1 MKKQLD
7 PSCLSEKDRIATPAH
22 AGDYTFRNF
31 VAYAIYAPLYLTGP
45 IITFNDYA
53 SQCRHRPASIEAGR
67 TARYAVR
74 FAGCLLTM
82 ELLLHYDY
90 VGAIAKSSPRWSDW
104 TAAHLSLLAYFNLF
118 VIWLK
123 LLLPWRLARLWA
135 LNDGLDPPENMVRC
149 VSDNISTLSFW
160 RGWHRSFYRW
170 SLRYIYIPLGGSSF
184 RSARDAARSVCT
196 YVLVFTFV
204 AVWHD
209 VELRLLIWGWLIVL
223 FMLPEMLVV
232 YALAPRAVRARW
244 EDRHPVAYRM
254 LAGLGNLF
262 NIFMMMAANLVG
274 FAFGVD
280 GLKSIISGIF
290 RDFNGKQPPHMD
302 TPSSPFLPFSHF
314 PLTRFLPP
322 SSQQASCSS
331 FGGPSYSS
339 APPRSCARFGRPRS
353 AGAST

>member
-1 MKKQLD
+1 M
-7 PSCLSEKDRIATPAH
+7 
-22 AGDYTFRNF
+22 
-31 VAYAIYAPLYLTGP
+31 AYAVYAPLYLTGP
-45 IITFNDYA
+45 IITFNDYV
-53 SQCRHRPASIEAGR
+53 SQSRWRPASIEAGR

-74 FAGCLLTM
+74 FVACLLAM

-149 VSDNISTLSFW
+149 VTDNISTLSFW

-184 RSARDAARSVCT
+184 RTPRAAARSVST

-209 VELRLLIWGWLIVL
+209 VELRLLVWGWLIVL
-223 FMLPEMLVV
+223 FMLPEMLIR
-232 YALAPRAVRARW
+232 YALVPPAARARW
-244 EDRHPVAYRM
+244 QDRSPRAYR
-254 LAGLGNLF
+254 LIAGLGYLVNMF
-262 NIFMMMAANLVG
+262 IAMSANLVG

-280 GLKSIISGIF
+280 GLKSIVSGIF
-290 RDFNGKQPPHMD
+290 RDFNGK
-302 TPSSPFLPFSHF
+302 PSLRPNSYLSFLPMVFI
-314 PLTRFLPP
+314 RG
-322 SSQQASCSS
+322 AE
-331 FGGPSYSS
+331 
-339 APPRSCARFGRPRS
+339 RRGR
-353 AGAST
+353 

>member
-7 PSCLSEKDRIATPAH
+7 PSSLSEKDRIATPAH

-31 VAYAIYAPLYLTGP
+31 VAYAVYAPLYLTGP

-53 SQCRHRPASIEAGR
+53 SQCRHRPASIESGR
-67 TARYAVR
+67 TARYAAR

-184 RSARDAARSVCT
+184 RSARDAARSVLT
-196 YVLVFTFV
+196 Y
-204 AVWHD
+204 
-209 VELRLLIWGWLIVL
+209 G
-223 FMLPEMLVV
+223 
-232 YALAPRAVRARW
+232 
-244 EDRHPVAYRM
+244 M
-254 LAGLGNLF
+254 LAGLGNLV

-280 GLKSIISGIF
+280 GLKSIVSGIF
-290 RDFNGKQPPHMD
+290 RDFNGKPP
-302 TPSSPFLPFSHF
+302 PLLQFLPFFSTDGFYKGSREARQIASATYLYVVRPLLTPVF
-314 PLTRFLPP
+314 PNP
-322 SSQQASCSS
+322 QASCSS
-331 FGGPSYSS
+331 SGGPSCSS
-339 APPRSCARFGRPRS
+339 APPRSCARSGRPRS
-353 AGAST
+353 GGAST